1 MCVCLC
7 VCVCVCVCVCTGHR
21 DRQQLEDPEV
31 EPDLNQYDGPDQ
43 ENKVDIAGF
52 LGAFLSLEEASW

>member
-1 MCVCLC
+1 M
-7 VCVCVCVCVCTGHR
+7 CVCVCVCVCTGHR